1 MQTITTIGLDIAK
14 SVFQIHGV
22 DAEGNVIFRRQFKRR
37 YVLSFFQKLPSCLIG
52 IEACASSHHWSREL
66 QALGHTVRLM
76 PPAYVKPYVKR
87 HKNDATDAE
96 AICEAVTRPNMR
108 FVATKT
114 PEQQSCLTLHR
125 TRHLFIRQQTSVINA
140 IRAHLAEFGI
150 VAPVGRNGVEQLLSV
165 AADSNDKRL
174 PDVARA
180 CVVALG
186 AQLQTLKAQILEFDR
201 MIRAWHRSSE
211 ASRRLDDIPGVGPA
225 LATAL
230 VASIADPKA
239 FRSGRDFSAWIGL
252 VPKQN
257 SSGGKDRLG
266 SISKRGDRY
275 LRSLFTT
282 GALAVIRYAKI
293 HGTKH
298 RPWLT
303 SLLARRPTKVAANV
317 PPCLVGMEAS
327 NGAHYWARLLTE
339 LGHKVRLISPQFVA
353 PYVKSNKN
361 DRNDAEAICE
371 AVSRPTMRFVP
382 PKSPEQLAIQAL
394 HRIRQ
399 RLVQSRT
406 RLATGSCR
414 DHGTCDG

>member
-1 MQTITTIGLDIAK
+1 MQAITTIGLDIAK
-14 SVFQIHGV
+14 SVFQVHGI
-22 DAEGNVIFRRQFKRR
+22 DADGKVVIRRQLKRR
-37 YVLSFFQKLPSCLIG
+37 YVLAFFQKLPPCLVG

-165 AADSNDKRL
+165 VADPNDKRL
-174 PDVARA
+174 PEVARA
-180 CVVALG
+180 CVTALG

-201 MIRAWHRSSE
+201 MIMAWHRSNE
-211 ASRRLDDIPGVGPA
+211 TSRRLDDIPGVGPA

-230 VASIADPKA
+230 VASVADPKA

-293 HGTKH
+293 HGTRH
-298 RPWLT
+298 RPWLAA
-303 SLLARRPTKVAANV
+303 LLARRPTKVAAIALANKIAR
-317 PPCLVGMEAS
+317 MA
-327 NGAHYWARLLTE
+327 WAIMAKGERYKE
-339 LGHKVRLISPQFVA
+339 PA
-353 PYVKSNKN
+353 
-361 DRNDAEAICE
+361 A
-371 AVSRPTMRFVP
+371 
-382 PKSPEQLAIQAL
+382 LAA
-394 HRIRQ
+394 
-399 RLVQSRT
+399 
-406 RLATGSCR
+406 
-414 DHGTCDG
+414 

>member
-1 MQTITTIGLDIAK
+1 MQTVTTIGLDIAK
-14 SVFQIHGV
+14 SVFQVHGV
-22 DAEGNVIFRRQFKRR
+22 DAGGNVVLRRQLKRR
-37 YVLSFFQKLPSCLIG
+37 YVLVYFQKLPPCLVG

-125 TRHLFIRQQTSVINA
+125 TRHLFIRQQTSVINV

-150 VAPVGRNGVEQLLSV
+150 VAPIGRNGVEQLLGVV
-165 AADSNDKRL
+165 ADANDRRL
-174 PDVARA
+174 PEVARV
-180 CVVALG
+180 CVAALG

-201 MIRAWHRSSE
+201 RIMAWHRSNE
-211 ASRRLDDIPGVGPA
+211 ASKRLDEIPGVGPV

-230 VASIADPKA
+230 VASIADPKV

-266 SISKRGDRY
+266 NISKRGDRY

-293 HGTKH
+293 HGTRH

-303 SLLARRPTKVAANV
+303 ALLARRPTKVAAIALANKIAR
-317 PPCLVGMEAS
+317 MA
-327 NGAHYWARLLTE
+327 WAIMARGE
-339 LGHKVRLISPQFVA
+339 RYKEPA
-353 PYVKSNKN
+353 
-361 DRNDAEAICE
+361 A
-371 AVSRPTMRFVP
+371 
-382 PKSPEQLAIQAL
+382 LAA
-394 HRIRQ
+394 
-399 RLVQSRT
+399 
-406 RLATGSCR
+406 
-414 DHGTCDG
+414 